1 MSNSPP
7 YVSLELTEEEA
18 TALYRILTKEQ
29 ADINANIKTVCEA
42 SSNSEIGRNRPML
55 MMKLYDDLGWV
66 ERFGVYMQEQQPELH
81 TNNSSYRE
89 LVQRKAEELRS
100 KRGE

>member
-29 ADINANIKTVCEA
+29 A
-42 SSNSEIGRNRPML
+42 
-55 MMKLYDDLGWV
+55 
-66 ERFGVYMQEQQPELH
+66 
-81 TNNSSYRE
+81 
-89 LVQRKAEELRS
+89 EELRS